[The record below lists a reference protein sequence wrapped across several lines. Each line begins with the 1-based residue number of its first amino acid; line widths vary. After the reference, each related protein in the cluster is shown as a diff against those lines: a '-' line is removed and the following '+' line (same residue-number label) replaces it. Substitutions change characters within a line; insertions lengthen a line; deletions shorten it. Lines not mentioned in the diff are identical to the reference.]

1 MFRVFQSSIRHDF
14 YLFSLTHQPI
24 FLRFHFCLTAT
35 FHQASCRCYY
45 NIVTR
50 NKIKLKRVS
59 IIFSSAIRWVEKV
72 FHIICLI
79 YSSLAQTQNARHHRN
94 NFGVLHPNWNSFV
107 FYLLQKYDETLQLSM
122 RLLCCVTFYV
132 AWNIKKSQSQ
142 MKQARSS
149 EGINERERL
158 RIRKKIFFRDD
169 DKVSGAKK
177 IILLSWNWLRIVQ
190 HE

>member
-24 FLRFHFCLTAT
+24 FLRFFHFCLTAT
-35 FHQASCRCYY
+35 FHQASCRCCY

-122 RLLCCVTFYV
+122 RLLCCVTFHV
-132 AWNIKKSQSQ
+132 AWKIKKKSKSNETSE
-142 MKQARSS
+142 KQRR
-149 EGINERERL
+149 NQRT
-158 RIRKKIFFRDD
+158 RKAADTKKNFFSR
-169 DKVSGAKK
+169 
-177 IILLSWNWLRIVQ
+177 
-190 HE
+190 